1 MRTRSGV
8 DKGSVENIAEK
19 FKLFSLFCDRRLV
32 GKKLM
37 RRLQVVMLIHTF
49 LSLESQVRG
58 NSMSDGK

>member
-1 MRTRSGV
+1 M
-8 DKGSVENIAEK
+8 AEK
-19 FKLFSLFCDRRLV
+19 FKLFLLFCDRRLIE
-32 GKKLM
+32 KKLM